1 MQWWWWRWE
10 RRRIRQCYYIVLTPL
25 YYVPMLL
32 LLPTQMDYLCKK
44 KNTHKKVYKQRRI
57 KIQTKLFFVAQAQVK
72 KGGRKCL
79 SHDHTYIICNTVMI
93 IKKITAPY
101 VCNKNL
107 WKDSSFISAIIIATL
122 VCPTTT
128 KGGYKKK
135 SFFPLPSSWSS
146 LPSHRQ
152 HDHHDDRIYRSDD
165 NSNIII
171 IARRQYKTWSICH
184 HLFLECD
191 LEEEKRW
198 RWWNNWSRIKVAK
211 FQSDL
216 PLILSLCSAPQNT
229 FILLILASSAL
240 LSSFLLLQ
248 SNQINSLQSTHLQH
262 KCSSNNKNQI
272 RHHGLLL
279 PYTPLSLY
287 THSLKLIIFQTGSLK
302 EKKHVQFKSFSL
314 IYYLL
319 SSSNNKQ
326 HNILLTIS
334 QFLIT
339 SPTQ

>member
-1 MQWWWWRWE
+1 MYVTRTYG
-10 RRRIRQCYYIVLTPL
+10 RIHLL
-25 YYVPMLL
+25 FLLL
-32 LLPTQMDYLCKK
+32 LLPLWF
-44 KNTHKKVYKQRRI
+44 VQRRR
-57 KIQTKLFFVAQAQVK
+57 KEDTRK
-72 KGGRKCL
+72 KF
-79 SHDHTYIICNTVMI
+79 S
-93 IKKITAPY
+93 
-101 VCNKNL
+101 
-107 WKDSSFISAIIIATL
+107 
-122 VCPTTT
+122 
-128 KGGYKKK
+128 
-135 SFFPLPSSWSS
+135 PLPSSWSS

-272 RHHGLLL
+272 RRHGLLL
-279 PYTPLSLY
+279 PYTPLPALTLWSWSY
-287 THSLKLIIFQTGSLK
+287 SKQEVWKKKNMSNSRVSAWSIIC
-302 EKKHVQFKSFSL
+302 
-314 IYYLL
+314 YLL
-319 SSSNNKQ
+319 QITNN
-326 HNILLTIS
+326 T
-334 QFLIT
+334 T
-339 SPTQ
+339 